1 MEKTIEEQREIRI
14 IVILN
19 NLKKDI
25 NPAYNNQ
32 EYQDWLMRNK
42 LDKNIKFR
50 DWVIEDAK
58 KEILKIIDVT
68 KLTPEFKQD

>member
-1 MEKTIEEQREIRI
+1 MEEKYIMM
-14 IVILN
+14 VIATLN
-19 NLKKDI
+19 NIKHTI
-25 NPAYNNQ
+25 NPSYNNKS
-32 EYQDWLMRNK
+32 YQDWLMRNK

>member
-42 LDKNIKFR
+42 LDRKMKFR
-50 DWVIEDAK
+50 SWVIESAK
-58 KEILKIIDVT
+58 KKILSEIDNMHLP
-68 KLTPEFKQD
+68 LNN